1 LHHSDVFAARG
12 VKNYYSGIRDKLKPA
27 PIIKFKEFGMRYSEL
42 VSNSHHCPHDGV
54 INWSGR
60 EKDAPCGYPGWQGRF
75 LYTVQ
80 SHKGQTHSYPG
91 GSDMWGGTRIH
102 TGTGG
107 GRGGNPEEKALFQ
120 QSFGYSVELFASDW
134 PLMAAEY
141 EKAKVMKI
149 LVDDRRSLDQ
159 IVNEWH
165 PAESFTTVE
174 VELA

>member
-1 LHHSDVFAARG
+1 
-12 VKNYYSGIRDKLKPA
+12 
-27 PIIKFKEFGMRYSEL
+27 
-42 VSNSHHCPHDGV
+42 
-54 INWSGR
+54 
-60 EKDAPCGYPGWQGRF
+60 
-75 LYTVQ
+75 
-80 SHKGQTHSYPG
+80 
-91 GSDMWGGTRIH
+91 MWAGTRIH

-107 GRGGNPEEKALFQ
+107 GRGGNPEEKKLFQ
-120 QSFGYSVELFASDW
+120 QNCGYSVEIFASDW

-174 VELA
+174 KELA